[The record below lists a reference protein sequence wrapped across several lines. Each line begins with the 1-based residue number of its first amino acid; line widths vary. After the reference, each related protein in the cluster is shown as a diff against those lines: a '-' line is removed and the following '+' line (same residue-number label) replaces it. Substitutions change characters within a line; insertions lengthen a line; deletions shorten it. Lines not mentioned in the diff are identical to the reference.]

1 MTIDQSEPA
10 LTPISE
16 ARFFQAADWASFGL
30 ATFVTLT
37 VYLVT
42 LAPEVTRDYSGVY
55 STAAM
60 YSSPSMPPGHPVWAV
75 YGWCFVGL
83 ILVMFTGF
91 GLMLFAAMV
100 ARPTSSKS

>member
-1 MTIDQSEPA
+1 MIDQAEPV
-10 LTPISE
+10 LPPVSL
-16 ARFFQAADWASFGL
+16 ARFFRVVDWASFCL
-30 ATFVTLT
+30 ATFVALT

-42 LAPEVTRDYSGVY
+42 LAPEVTLDYSGVY

-83 ILVMFTGF
+83 ILVIFTGC
-91 GLMLFAAMV
+91 GLMQFAAIV